1 ETIVASKV
9 AVANVKLYINRQ
21 DGFAGFGLRR
31 DELVCDCSDIDN
43 IIVIRKDGVMTVTKI
58 TDKAFLGKGIM
69 HINVWKKGDDRTI
82 YNLVYQDGPRGNVM
96 MKRFS
101 VTSVMRD
108 KEYHLTKGKE
118 GSRILYLTANPNG
131 ETELVRVVLRSKPKL
146 KKLKFDVDFAEL
158 GIKGRGAGGN
168 ILTKHSVSK
177 IYLKEQGAS
186 SLGARKIW
194 FDDTVQRLN
203 AEERGGFLG
212 EFSGDDKILTV
223 MQSGHFQLSS
233 FDMSNHFDE
242 DMIIIEKWIPKKP
255 LSIVY
260 FDGKKQQHFVKRFLI
275 EGGDRKTSFITEHP
289 DSVLELVT
297 TDLKRKVKIAFS
309 KVKGKEYDNEII
321 ELEAFIGIKG
331 YKALGN
337 RLASRKVKSV
347 DFVQLAEEEKQD
359 EAELISKLI
368 DEETKVA
375 AHSDDVEENEVQED
389 DATDEKPAETTENT
403 RVEKKV
409 KQKDN
414 DEDQIKMDFSSN

>member
-1 ETIVASKV
+1 
-9 AVANVKLYINRQ
+9 
-21 DGFAGFGLRR
+21 
-31 DELVCDCSDIDN
+31 
-43 IIVIRKDGVMTVTKI
+43 
-58 TDKAFLGKGIM
+58 
-69 HINVWKKGDDRTI
+69 
-82 YNLVYQDGPRGNVM
+82 
-96 MKRFS
+96 
-101 VTSVMRD
+101 
-108 KEYHLTKGKE
+108 
-118 GSRILYLTANPNG
+118 
-131 ETELVRVVLRSKPKL
+131 
-146 KKLKFDVDFAEL
+146 
-158 GIKGRGAGGN
+158 
-168 ILTKHSVSK
+168 
-177 IYLKEQGAS
+177 
-186 SLGARKIW
+186 
-194 FDDTVQRLN
+194 
-203 AEERGGFLG
+203 
-212 EFSGDDKILTV
+212 